1 MFQLMFPLLWGI
13 KKALDTGAAGLIEDS
28 ISTDVLDLV
37 KSIVAFSET
46 NGGRDLGEFW
56 TAMNNG
62 MTAVKPF
69 GFALVVT
76 YFLIFLFDAAAKEQI
91 TVDSLIKVM
100 IQLVLV
106 ITLINNLGTII
117 MAFFSITE
125 SLLTKITIS
134 PTGKNISVT
143 GSEVVDS
150 MLNGG
155 DRHLMV
161 FTQALG
167 LWVVHWIA
175 VAACE
180 FAAIT
185 RAIEIGWKVVLAPI
199 GVANCFEGGA
209 SSPGIRYLKGLFA
222 TILSG
227 VALYVVLAIGFSLVT
242 GFISGGD
249 KDYNSFV
256 LGAVAM
262 LSTAGAAIG
271 VSGKVKE
278 VVG

>member
-1 MFQLMFPLLWGI
+1 MFSIIFPLLNFFT
-13 KKALDTGAAGLIEDS
+13 KALDNGAAGLIEKSVGTEVID
-28 ISTDVLDLV
+28 TV
-37 KSIVAFSET
+37 KSVVAFSST
-46 NGGRDLGEFW
+46 NGGREFSKFW
-56 TAMNNG
+56 DVMSSG
-62 MTAVKPF
+62 VRAVKPF

-117 MAFFSITE
+117 MAFFSIEE
-125 SLLTKITIS
+125 SLLNNMTLS
-134 PTGKNISVT
+134 VDDGPSVT
-143 GSEVVDS
+143 GSDVVDE
-150 MLNGG
+150 MLNNG
-155 DRHLMV
+155 DGHLSV
-161 FTQALG
+161 FTQALA
-167 LWVVHWIA
+167 LYLVHFIA
-175 VAACE
+175 VIACE

-185 RAIEIGWKVVLAPI
+185 RTLEIGWKVILAPI

-227 VALYVVLAIGFSLVT
+227 VALYAVLSIGFALVSDFVMDHT
-242 GFISGGD
+242 GFD
-249 KDYNSFV
+249 DFL